1 MPEPTGTDSGTGS
14 DTGAGV
20 LDDLAS
26 LAQDTAGQARAYL
39 LTLREVSSGAA
50 PESALPLLLL
60 ALTQVQAAGARL
72 GAMVDVVP
80 QERFEPDTGPDA
92 DLEEIL
98 TGLRGLF
105 GDVDAFVDLA
115 DPLVSDER
123 TSGSIAGDL
132 TTVAA
137 DLAHGLGHYEQGN
150 VVEGLWW
157 WQYSYLSSWGE
168 RAAVATR
175 GLLGLLSHV
184 RLDVDAEVAMEASL
198 EALHGDPADATPGAG
213 PQGPRS

>member
-1 MPEPTGTDSGTGS
+1 MLE
-14 DTGAGV
+14 
-20 LDDLAS
+20 DLAS

-80 QERFEPDTGPDA
+80 QERFEPDSGPDA
-92 DLEEIL
+92 DLEAVH

-123 TSGSIAGDL
+123 TGGSIAGDL

-137 DLAHGLGHYEQGN
+137 DLAHGLGHFERGD

-175 GLLGLLSHV
+175 GLLGLLSHL

-198 EALHGDPADATPGAG
+198 EALHSGPEPAPTGSGDPD
-213 PQGPRS
+213 PRG